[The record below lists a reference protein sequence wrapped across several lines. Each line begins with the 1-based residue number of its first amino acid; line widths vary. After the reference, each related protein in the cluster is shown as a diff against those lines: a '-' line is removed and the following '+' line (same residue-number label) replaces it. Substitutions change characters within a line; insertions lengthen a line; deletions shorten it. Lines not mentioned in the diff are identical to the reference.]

1 MTSITRLG
9 ISLRRL
15 GELELDRGPLAGAL
29 TEWEKQREI
38 QRLRGLIPAVILD
51 RHDSLLE
58 RGRPSVAVVCHG
70 ACPVCQE
77 RPPRGRRP
85 LVEDG
90 LDVCGNCGV
99 FLVGA
104 PSKETPVSRLS

>member
-77 RPPRGRRP
+77 RLPRGQRP
-85 LVEDG
+85 LMGDG
-90 LDVCGNCGV
+90 LDICGHCGV
-99 FLVGA
+99 FLVAA
-104 PSKETPVSRLS
+104 PSTKTPVSRLS